1 MKQSR
6 RDRSTRRHP
15 SRTSSGTLASVVHV
29 LWSMEIGGA
38 ERAVYQLVREQRR
51 RGRKA
56 DVLVAN
62 IAGFYGE
69 RAHESGALVYEL
81 GARSARD
88 LSASATAARLLLGYD
103 IVHFH
108 CVEPALIRLAARL
121 PDQRFFYTH
130 RAGLFSYPLKRRVRY
145 GLARRY
151 LRHRFEG
158 VSANTA
164 QAARAAS
171 RLFGIPEANI
181 PVVYNGLDFS
191 LLAPERPRHEIL
203 ADLGASR
210 DGTVRIGTSASLRDL
225 KRIDRLLHAV
235 AELSTGPLQ
244 CVIIGDGPE
253 RNALE
258 ELSASLGLD
267 DRVAF
272 IGQKEHVGDYLQVFD
287 VFTLPSGPEE
297 SFGNSAVEAMG
308 CGLPTVVFS
317 DGGGLTE
324 HIVDGKTGFLARN
337 QAEYVQRLEQLIESE
352 ETRRLLGDAGRRAVE
367 EKYSPE
373 TMVDRFDELYE
384 HSDHGS
390 ADSVPS
396 AAQAR

>member
-1 MKQSR
+1 MTQSR
-6 RDRSTRRHP
+6 LDRSTHP
-15 SRTSSGTLASVVHV
+15 PRTSSGASASVVHV

-38 ERAVYQLVREQRR
+38 ERAVYQLVRGQRR
-51 RGRKA
+51 RGRHA
-56 DVLVAN
+56 DVIVAN
-62 IAGFYGE
+62 TAGFYGE
-69 RAHESGALVYEL
+69 KARESGALVHEL
-81 GARSARD
+81 GAKSAFD
-88 LSASATAARLLLGYD
+88 LRASATAARLLVGYD

-108 CVEPALIRLAARL
+108 CVEPALIRLASQL

-130 RAGLFSYPLKRRVRY
+130 RAGLFSYPLKRRLRY
-145 GLARRY
+145 GVARRY
-151 LRHRFEG
+151 LRQRFAG

-171 RLFGIPEANI
+171 KLFGIPEANI

-191 LLAPERPRHEIL
+191 LLAPKRPQDQVL
-203 ADLGASR
+203 AELEASL
-210 DGTVRIGTSASLRDL
+210 DSGVRIGTCASLRDL

-235 AELSTGPLQ
+235 AELSAPLQ
-244 CVIIGDGPE
+244 CVIVGDGPE
-253 RNALE
+253 RAALE
-258 ELSASLGLD
+258 QLSFSLGLH

-272 IGQKEHVGDYLQVFD
+272 IGEKEHVGDYLQVFD

-317 DGGGLTE
+317 DGGGLRE
-324 HIVDGKTGFLARN
+324 HIVDGQTGFLVRD

-352 ETRRLLGDAGRRAVE
+352 ETRKLIGDAGRRAVE
-367 EKYSPE
+367 AKYSPE
-373 TMVDRFDELYE
+373 RMVDRFDELYE
-384 HSDHGS
+384 RSGHGS
-390 ADSVPS
+390 VEAGRV

>member
-1 MKQSR
+1 MTQSR
-6 RDRSTRRHP
+6 LDHSTHP
-15 SRTSSGTLASVVHV
+15 PRTSSGASASVVHV

-56 DVLVAN
+56 DVAVAN

-81 GARSARD
+81 GARSALD
-88 LSASATAARLLLGYD
+88 LRASATAARLLLRYD

-151 LRHRFEG
+151 LRHRFDG

-171 RLFGIPEANI
+171 KLFGIAEANI

-191 LLAPERPRHEIL
+191 LLAPKRPRDQVL
-203 ADLGASR
+203 AELGTAP
-210 DGTVRIGTSASLRDL
+210 DGTVRIGTSANLRHW
-225 KRIDRLLHAV
+225 KRIGRLLHAV
-235 AELSTGPLQ
+235 AELSAPPLQ
-244 CVIIGDGPE
+244 CLIVGDGPE
-253 RNALE
+253 RRALE
-258 ELSASLGLD
+258 QLSASLGLD

-272 IGQKEHVGDYLQVFD
+272 IGAKEHVGDYLQVFD

-324 HIVDGKTGFLARN
+324 HIVDGQTGFIVVD

-352 ETRRLLGDAGRRAVE
+352 ETRRLIGDAGRHAVE
-367 EKYSPE
+367 AKYSPQS
-373 TMVDRFDELYE
+373 MVDRHDELYGRA
-384 HSDHGS
+384 DHRS